1 VCQAAAVFALA
12 MVLRLNAFYRSQVRR
27 LLHPL
32 DMDHPDLRRP
42 GQRCVAA
49 HIRRGD
55 RLIVGADPAE
65 YCRNLTS
72 GLPCLRPNGGFGPC
86 DVHMGCG
93 EGTPFSLLG
102 LRHVLD
108 KVQTLT

>member
-1 VCQAAAVFALA
+1 MWQAAAVFALA
-12 MVLRLNAFYRSQVRR
+12 MVLRLNAFYRSRVRR

-32 DMDHPDLRRP
+32 HTEHPDLGRP

-65 YCRNLTS
+65 YCGNLTA
-72 GLPCLRPNGGFGPC
+72 GRPCLRPGGGFGPC

-93 EGTPFSLLG
+93 EGAPFSLLG
-102 LRHVLD
+102 LPHVLE
-108 KVQTLT
+108 KVRTLP